1 MTEAPFSPGRPASAV
16 GGELRLPKPP
26 GVIRQFW
33 ARHPRLTDS
42 LITAVY
48 VVPTFIAA
56 IVMASDDPEP
66 PLWSTV
72 LQLVGIALGGAALL
86 LFRRTRPWL
95 VMGVAWL
102 VCIIV
107 SPFGQSDIFPMLF
120 ALYGLGV
127 YRSTRSAWI
136 GFGASVL
143 VAVASSYVEAWT
155 SAVFPGGPVAASSQY
170 TVILL
175 IATLIGVTT
184 GNRRRYLE
192 ALIARAHDLARERDQ
207 QAQLAAAA
215 ERARIARE
223 LHDIVSHG
231 LTVMVTLADGAAAT
245 VARDPERAADV
256 MRSVA
261 ETGRDALG
269 EMRRMLGVL
278 AEPGTEPAERAPQ
291 PGLAAI
297 PELVDGFRDAGLP
310 VGLTT
315 IGVPAPDPALGL
327 AIYRIVQE
335 GLTNALRHGERAH
348 HVDVRIEY
356 APGAVEVVVD
366 DDAPAETTDAM
377 PSTRGA
383 GRGLAGLRERVAL
396 YGGSLEAGPR
406 DGRGWRLRATLHP
419 RPATDASAPHRGD
432 DASEPTDGR
441 GFPGV
446 PERPGSADS
455 HDRPTIPNEDA
466 E

>member
-48 VVPTFIAA
+48 VVPTFIGAV
-56 IVMASDDPEP
+56 VMASDSQNP
-66 PLWSTV
+66 PLWSTM
-72 LQLVGIALGGAALL
+72 LQLIGIALGGAALL
-86 LFRRTRPWL
+86 LFRRSRPWL
-95 VMGVAWL
+95 VMGVAWVVCFL
-102 VCIIV
+102 VY
-107 SPFGQSDIFPMLF
+107 PFGASDVYPMLF

-127 YRSTRSAWI
+127 YRSTKSAWI
-136 GFGASVL
+136 GFAGS
-143 VAVASSYVEAWT
+143 VAVSTAAAYLATWMAADPALGRPDLEV
-155 SAVFPGGPVAASSQY
+155 GPAAASSQY
-170 TVILL
+170 AVVLL
-175 IATLIGVTT
+175 IATLIGVTV
-184 GNRRRYLE
+184 GNRRRYLD

-231 LTVMVTLADGAAAT
+231 LTVMVTLADGSAAT
-245 VARDPERAADV
+245 TARDPDRAAEV

-261 ETGRDALG
+261 ETGREALG

-278 AEPGTEPAERAPQ
+278 SEPGAASAELAPQ
-291 PGLAAI
+291 PGLAEL
-297 PELVDGFRDAGLP
+297 PDLVDGFRDAGLP
-310 VGLTT
+310 VRLTT
-315 IGVPAPDPALGL
+315 IGRPAADPAREL
-327 AIYRIVQE
+327 AAYRVVQE

-348 HVDVRIEY
+348 RVDVR
-356 APGAVEVVVD
+356 VEHSSTGLEIVVD
-366 DDAPAETTDAM
+366 DDSPPPRPGTAT
-377 PSTRGA
+377 STQGA

-396 YGGSLEAGPR
+396 YGGVLEAGPR
-406 DGRGWRLRATLHP
+406 AGRGWRLRAAIP
-419 RPATDASAPHRGD
+419 DQGTDSP
-432 DASEPTDGR
+432 
-441 GFPGV
+441 
-446 PERPGSADS
+446 
-455 HDRPTIPNEDA
+455 DRPTTANEAD